1 MVMVRIPCQVVH
13 CHAQPDA
20 TLADIWGTWSP
31 PAVNVRL
38 WQFGNIAITSYNGTH
53 VRSAARGRRKHLAA
67 PVIAVRMIPF
77 DPLNSCRTVSV
88 LLTGTSCPPVRERR
102 PPEAGGAIVVSCHL
116 GSTAPG

>member
-53 VRSAARGRRKHLAA
+53 GTVCGSWPAETPGGAGDRRAD
-67 PVIAVRMIPF
+67 
-77 DPLNSCRTVSV
+77 DPL
-88 LLTGTSCPPVRERR
+88 
-102 PPEAGGAIVVSCHL
+102 
-116 GSTAPG
+116 